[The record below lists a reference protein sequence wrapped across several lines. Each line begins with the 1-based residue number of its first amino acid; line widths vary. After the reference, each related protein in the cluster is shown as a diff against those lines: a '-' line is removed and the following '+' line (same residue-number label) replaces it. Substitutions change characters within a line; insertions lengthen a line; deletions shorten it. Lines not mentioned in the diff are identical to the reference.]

1 MSFLVRPFG
10 RGPHGPLHRDSPP
23 VLTAGMKPADPRAT
37 PRRAVL
43 LPGPHDVWSYM
54 LVAPLT
60 ERVASLRALGIIA
73 LGTSILAAGVV
84 TTATPASAADGK
96 SVTLTL
102 DGVST
107 TVRTTAPTVRD
118 LLTEQGVD
126 FDSSDIVNPRYGTDI
141 FGGMAVSWT
150 PATRIYVRKNGERSA
165 HKVVSKTVR
174 AVRDELE
181 LPTAADQTFARL
193 ESYSYDHALVYGPGG
208 RTLAADETL
217 REESVAVVHKIRVA
231 FPEDTVRIK
240 PKVVKDRSKL
250 VRSGGKR
257 VYKDGRNGRK
267 RVVYKKRFIDGD
279 LASKRIV
286 KSRVVKEPKRRV
298 VRVGTGPNWIA
309 LANCESGGNPKA
321 VNPAGFYG
329 LYQFSISTW
338 RAVGGKGI
346 PTDYGYWEQTK
357 RAWKLYK
364 ASGRSPWP
372 HCGSRL

>member
-1 MSFLVRPFG
+1 
-10 RGPHGPLHRDSPP
+10 
-23 VLTAGMKPADPRAT
+23 
-37 PRRAVL
+37 
-43 LPGPHDVWSYM
+43 M
-54 LVAPLT
+54 LVAPPT
-60 ERVASLRALGIIA
+60 GRVASLRALGVIA

-84 TTATPASAADGK
+84 TTATPAAAADGK

-107 TVRTTAPTVRD
+107 TLRTTAPTVRD
-118 LLTEQGVD
+118 LLTEQGVA
-126 FDSSDIVNPRYGTDI
+126 FDSSDIVSPSYRNVI
-141 FGGMAVSWT
+141 VGGMAVAWT
-150 PATRIYVRKNGERSA
+150 SATRVYVRKNGERSA
-165 HKVVSKTVR
+165 HKVVGDTVR
-174 AVRDELE
+174 QVREELE
-181 LPTAADQTFARL
+181 LPTASDQTFARL
-193 ESYSYDHALVYGPGG
+193 KSYSYDSALVYGPGG
-208 RTLAADETL
+208 RKLAADESVL
-217 REESVAVVHKIRVA
+217 EESVAVVHKFRVA
-231 FPEDTVRIK
+231 FPSDTLKIK
-240 PKVVKDRSKL
+240 SKVTKDRSKL

-257 VYKDGRNGRK
+257 LYKDGRNGRK

-279 LASKRIV
+279 LASKRII
-286 KSRVVKEPKRRV
+286 KSRVIKAPKRSV
-298 VRVGTGPNWIA
+298 VRVGTGPNWIG
-309 LANCESGGNPKA
+309 LANCESGGNPNA

>member
-1 MSFLVRPFG
+1 
-10 RGPHGPLHRDSPP
+10 
-23 VLTAGMKPADPRAT
+23 
-37 PRRAVL
+37 
-43 LPGPHDVWSYM
+43 M
-54 LVAPLT
+54 LVSHLT
-60 ERVASLRALGIIA
+60 EGVTSLRAVGISA
-73 LGTSILAAGVV
+73 LGTAILAAGVV
-84 TTATPASAADGK
+84 TTATPASAADGR
-96 SVTLTL
+96 SVTLNA

-126 FDSSDIVNPRYGTDI
+126 FDSSDIVSPRYSSDI

-150 PATRIYVRKNGERSA
+150 PATRVYVRKNGSRSA
-165 HKVVSKTVR
+165 HKVVSDTVR
-174 AVRDELE
+174 QVRNELE
-181 LPTAADQTFARL
+181 LPTTSDQSFARL
-193 ESYSYDHALVYGPGG
+193 ESYSYDSALVYGPGG
-208 RTLAADETL
+208 RKLAADETV

-231 FPEDTVRIK
+231 FPDNTLRIK

-257 VYKDGRNGRK
+257 IYKDGRNGRK
-267 RVVYKKRFIDGD
+267 RVVYKERFVDGD
-279 LASKRIV
+279 LASKRLV
-286 KSRVVKEPKRRV
+286 KSRVMKEPKRRV
-298 VRVGTGPNWIA
+298 VRVGTGPNWTG
-309 LANCESGGNPKA
+309 LANCESGGNPNA
-321 VNPAGFYG
+321 VNPSGFYG

-364 ASGRSPWP
+364 VSGRSPWP

>member
-1 MSFLVRPFG
+1 
-10 RGPHGPLHRDSPP
+10 
-23 VLTAGMKPADPRAT
+23 
-37 PRRAVL
+37 
-43 LPGPHDVWSYM
+43 M

-84 TTATPASAADGK
+84 TTATPATAADGM

-102 DGVST
+102 DGTTS

-118 LLTEQGVD
+118 LLTEQGVS
-126 FDSSDIVNPRYGTDI
+126 FDSSDIVNPTYSTDI
-141 FGGMAVSWT
+141 SGGMAVSWT
-150 PATRIYVRKNGERSA
+150 PATRVYVRKDGERSA
-165 HKVVSKTVR
+165 HKVVSSTVR
-174 AVRDELE
+174 QVRDELQ
-181 LPTAADQTFARL
+181 LPTAADLSFARL
-193 ESYSYDHALVYGPGG
+193 EAYSYDHSLVYGPGG
-208 RTLAADETL
+208 RKLASDETV
-217 REESVAVVHKIRVA
+217 REESIAVVHKIRVA
-231 FPEDTVRIK
+231 FPDDTLRIK

-257 VYKDGRNGRK
+257 VYKDGSHGRK

-338 RAVGGKGI
+338 RSVGGKGI

-364 ASGRSPWP
+364 TSGRSPWP